1 MLFEGQL
8 IILKAI
14 IFKKLNNTNLMKN
27 YQCFTFVLMH
37 TMYLTK
43 DLTEWVYLFNFFF
56 YFRVL
61 PLHDSSQIL
70 AIKLAAYNKD
80 IPAVRE
86 YYQQE
91 HMNFIKVSGER
102 SKWWVWNR
110 SLDIA
115 HESVKKIQTYLQRV
129 SDGK

>member
-1 MLFEGQL
+1 LTDKIFDGMVLF
-8 IILKAI
+8 
-14 IFKKLNNTNLMKN
+14 
-27 YQCFTFVLMH
+27 C
-37 TMYLTK
+37 
-43 DLTEWVYLFNFFF
+43 FF

-70 AIKLAAYNKD
+70 AIRLAAYNKD

-115 HESVKKIQTYLQRV
+115 HESVQKIQTYLQRV
-129 SDGK
+129 SDGM

>member
-1 MLFEGQL
+1 M
-8 IILKAI
+8 
-14 IFKKLNNTNLMKN
+14 
-27 YQCFTFVLMH
+27 
-37 TMYLTK
+37 
-43 DLTEWVYLFNFFF
+43 
-56 YFRVL
+56 L